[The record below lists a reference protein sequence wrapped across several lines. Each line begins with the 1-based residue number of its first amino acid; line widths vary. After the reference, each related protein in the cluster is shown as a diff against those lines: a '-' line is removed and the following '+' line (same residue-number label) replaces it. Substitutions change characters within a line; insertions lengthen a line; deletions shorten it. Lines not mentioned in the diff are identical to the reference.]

1 MGLFNL
7 IFFFTKAMK
16 FIVIE
21 GPTYVSILMR
31 KGKECQN
38 PSHIK
43 LNLGGYKMYIILV
56 NFLLAH
62 MVLEVKQCSDQK
74 EKRPFSSTLIWWDI
88 LIVLHQIR
96 TLVKQ
101 KK

>member
-1 MGLFNL
+1 MATSVVHCIYENKIIETHHLCDGSLQL
-7 IFFFTKAMK
+7 DFFFTKAMK

-31 KGKECQN
+31 KGEECQN

-62 MVLEVKQCSDQK
+62 MVLEVK
-74 EKRPFSSTLIWWDI
+74 
-88 LIVLHQIR
+88 
-96 TLVKQ
+96 
-101 KK
+101 